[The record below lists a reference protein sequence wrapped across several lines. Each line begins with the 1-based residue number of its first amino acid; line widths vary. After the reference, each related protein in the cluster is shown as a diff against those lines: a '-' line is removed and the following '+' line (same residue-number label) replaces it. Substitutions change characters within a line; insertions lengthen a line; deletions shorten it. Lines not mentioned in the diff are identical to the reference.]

1 MRSSLILEDLNA
13 ESKKWSKTNSAIM
26 NQLSTAEKPAVQK
39 SSSQNKLEFLGKELA
54 NAQRRREALRLTMV
68 MTGSSGY
75 FEWNAFL
82 LPPT

>member
-1 MRSSLILEDLNA
+1 MRRA
-13 ESKKWSKTNSAIM
+13 RTGPRKTNSAIM

-68 MTGSSGY
+68 VTGSSGY
-75 FEWNAFL
+75 S
-82 LPPT
+82 